1 MEDAMNAE
9 RRLRP
14 LDPSVSP
21 RFGDVATLLRAP
33 RVPPGP
39 GIDIALVGVPFD
51 LGTNYRTGAR
61 NGPAAVRE
69 ASRTIRLVHPTSRIA
84 PFDLCEVADVGD
96 VAINALDMTASLA
109 AIEAFFR
116 DLHGRHVT
124 PIAVGGDHTIP
135 LPILRVIAK
144 DRPVGL
150 VQFDAHPDTLDTLMG
165 TRINHATT
173 FRRAVEEGLLDPKRS
188 VQVGLRGS
196 QFTPDDASWGREA
209 GMRVITMDEFEHLG
223 RARVIEEIGRVI
235 GAGPTYVSFDIDGL
249 DAVHA
254 MGTGVPEV
262 GGYSVR
268 DAQVMLQSLR
278 GRHLVGADLC
288 EVAPMYD
295 PTGQTALNAANLL
308 FELLCVV
315 ADSRA
320 GVEPQGTPQ

>member
-1 MEDAMNAE
+1 MNAE

-39 GIDIALVGVPFD
+39 DIDIALVGVPFD

-61 NGPAAVRE
+61 GGPAAVRE

-96 VAINALDMTASLA
+96 VAINALDMAASLA
-109 AIEAFFR
+109 TIEAFFR
-116 DLHGRHVT
+116 DLHVRHTT

-135 LPILRVIAK
+135 LPILRAIAK

-173 FRRAVEEGLLDPKRS
+173 FRRAVEEGLLDAKRT

-196 QFTPDDASWGREA
+196 MFGADDASWSRQA
-209 GMRVITMDEFEHLG
+209 GMRVITMDEFEQLG

-235 GAGPTYVSFDIDGL
+235 GDGPTYVSFDIDGL
-249 DAVHA
+249 DAANA

-295 PTGQTALNAANLL
+295 PTGQTAL
-308 FELLCVV
+308 
-315 ADSRA
+315 
-320 GVEPQGTPQ
+320 

>member
-1 MEDAMNAE
+1 MTDT
-9 RRLRP
+9 RRLKP
-14 LDPSVSP
+14 MDPSVSP

-33 RVPPGP
+33 RVPVGN

-61 NGPAAVRE
+61 GGPAAVRE
-69 ASRTIRLVHPTSRIA
+69 ASRTIRLVHPTSKIA
-84 PFDLCEVADVGD
+84 PFELCEVADVGD
-96 VAINALDMTASLA
+96 VTINALDLNASLA
-109 AIEAFFR
+109 EIEAFFR
-116 DLHGRHVT
+116 HLHEVRIT

-135 LPILRVIAK
+135 LPILRAIAR

-150 VQFDAHPDTLDTLMG
+150 VQFDAHPDTLDVLMG

-173 FRRAVEEGLLDPKRS
+173 FRRAVEEGLIDPKRM

-196 QFTPDDASWGREA
+196 QFTFDDASWSRAA
-209 GMRVITMDEFEHLG
+209 GMRVITMDEFEQLG

-235 GAGPTYVSFDIDGL
+235 GDGPTYVSFDIDGL
-249 DAVHA
+249 DASHA

-268 DAQVMLQSLR
+268 DAQAMLQSLR

-295 PTGQTALNAANLL
+295 LTGQTALNAANLL
-308 FELLCVV
+308 FELLSVV
-315 ADSRA
+315 ADSRVA
-320 GVEPQGTPQ
+320 QASSSRRA

>member
-1 MEDAMNAE
+1 MTDRHLKPM
-9 RRLRP
+9 
-14 LDPSVSP
+14 DPSLSP

-33 RVPPGP
+33 RVPPDGD
-39 GIDIALVGVPFD
+39 IDIGLVGVPFD

-61 NGPAAVRE
+61 GGPAAVRE
-69 ASRTIRLVHPTSRIA
+69 ASRTIRLVHPSSRIA
-84 PFDLCEVADVGD
+84 PFEVCQVADLGD
-96 VAINALDMTASLA
+96 VAINAMDLDVSIA
-109 AIEAFFR
+109 AIESYFR
-116 DLHGRHVT
+116 SLHGLGIT
-124 PIAVGGDHTIP
+124 PITVGGDHTIP
-135 LPILRVIAK
+135 LPILRAIV
-144 DRPVGL
+144 RQEPVGL

-165 TRINHATT
+165 TRINHATA
-173 FRRAVEEGLLDPKRS
+173 FRRAVEEGLIDPKRM

-196 QFTPDDASWGREA
+196 MFSSDDASWSREA

-235 GAGPTYVSFDIDGL
+235 GDGPTYVSFDIDGL

-315 ADSRA
+315 ADSHAARFR
-320 GVEPQGTPQ
+320 G

>member
-1 MEDAMNAE
+1 MNPA

-33 RVPPGP
+33 RMPLDAD
-39 GIDIALVGVPFD
+39 IDIALVGVPFD

-61 NGPAAVRE
+61 GGPAAVRE

-84 PFDLCEVADVGD
+84 PFDVCEVGDVGD
-96 VAINALDMTASLA
+96 VAINAMDLSVSID
-109 AIEAFFR
+109 AIEAFFQQ
-116 DLHGRHVT
+116 LHSLRAT
-124 PIAVGGDHTIP
+124 PITVGGDHTVP
-135 LPILRVIAK
+135 LPILRAIAR
-144 DRPVGL
+144 DRPVGM

-173 FRRAVEEGLLDPKRS
+173 FRRAVEEGLIDPKRM

-196 QFTPDDASWGREA
+196 QFSADDARWGREA
-209 GMRVITMDEFEHLG
+209 GMRVITMDEFEALG
-223 RARVIEEIGRVI
+223 RARVIDEIGRVI
-235 GAGPTYVSFDIDGL
+235 GDGPTYVSFDIDGL
-249 DAVHA
+249 DAANA

-315 ADSRA
+315 AESRVA
-320 GVEPQGTPQ
+320 IRAV

>member
-1 MEDAMNAE
+1 MNPD

-14 LDPSVSP
+14 TDPSVSP

-51 LGTNYRTGAR
+51 LGTNYRTGACG
-61 NGPAAVRE
+61 GPAAVRE

-96 VAINALDMTASLA
+96 VAINAMDLAASLT
-109 AIEAFFR
+109 AIEAFFHG
-116 DLHGRHVT
+116 LHGLHAT
-124 PIAVGGDHTIP
+124 PITVGGDHTVP

-173 FRRAVEEGLLDPKRS
+173 FRRAVEEGLLDPKRT

-196 QFTPDDASWGREA
+196 MFSADDASWGRDV
-209 GMRVITMDEFEHLG
+209 GMRVITMDEFEQLG

-235 GAGPTYVSFDIDGL
+235 GDGPTYVSFDIDGL
-249 DAVHA
+249 DAANA

-315 ADSRA
+315 ADSRVTRQP
-320 GVEPQGTPQ
+320 GQ

>member
-1 MEDAMNAE
+1 MNTA

-39 GIDIALVGVPFD
+39 DIDIALVGVPFD

-61 NGPAAVRE
+61 GGPAAVRE

-84 PFDLCEVADVGD
+84 PFELCEVADVGD
-96 VAINALDMTASLA
+96 VSINALDMTASLA
-109 AIEAFFR
+109 AIEAFFQH
-116 DLHGRHVT
+116 LHGQRAT

-135 LPILRVIAK
+135 LPILRAIAN

-173 FRRAVEEGLLDPKRS
+173 FRRAVEEGLLDPKRT

-196 QFTPDDASWGREA
+196 MFSADDASWSRAA
-209 GMRVITMDEFEHLG
+209 GMRVITMDEFEQLG
-223 RARVIEEIGRVI
+223 RARVIEEICRVI
-235 GAGPTYVSFDIDGL
+235 GDGPTYVSFDIDGL

-320 GVEPQGTPQ
+320 AAYE

>member
-1 MEDAMNAE
+1 MNAE

-14 LDPSVSP
+14 ADPSVSP

-33 RVPPGP
+33 RVPLDA

-61 NGPAAVRE
+61 GGPAAVRE

-84 PFDLCEVADVGD
+84 PFELCEVADVGD
-96 VAINALDMTASLA
+96 VAINAMDLTASLT
-109 AIEAFFR
+109 AIEAFFQR
-116 DLHGRHVT
+116 LRSLRAT
-124 PIAVGGDHTIP
+124 PITVGGDHTVP
-135 LPILRVIAK
+135 LPILRALTR

-173 FRRAVEEGLLDPKRS
+173 FRRAVEEGLLDPKRT

-196 QFTPDDASWGREA
+196 MFSADDASWSREA
-209 GMRVITMDEFEHLG
+209 GMRVITMDEFEDLG
-223 RARVIEEIGRVI
+223 RSRVIEEIGRVI
-235 GAGPTYVSFDIDGL
+235 GDGPTYVSFDIDGL
-249 DAVHA
+249 DAANA

-268 DAQVMLQSLR
+268 DAQVMLRSLR

-315 ADSRA
+315 ADSRVTRHA
-320 GVEPQGTPQ
+320 VI

>member
-1 MEDAMNAE
+1 MNSE

-14 LDPSVSP
+14 SDPSVSP

-33 RVPPGP
+33 RVTLET
-39 GIDIALVGVPFD
+39 GIDVALIGVPFD
-51 LGTNYRTGAR
+51 LGTNFRAGAR
-61 NGPAAVRE
+61 HGPAAVRE

-84 PFDLCEVADVGD
+84 PFDLCEVGDVGD
-96 VAINALDMTASLA
+96 VPINALDMAASIA
-109 AIEAFFR
+109 TIEAYFR
-116 DLHGRHVT
+116 RVHELGIT
-124 PIAVGGDHTIP
+124 PISVGGDHTIP
-135 LPILRVIAK
+135 LPIMRAIVK

-173 FRRAVEEGLLDPKRS
+173 FRRAVEEGLLDPKRA

-196 QFTPDDASWGREA
+196 QFSADDASWSREV
-209 GMRVITMDEFEHLG
+209 GMRVITMDEFEAIG
-223 RARVIEEIGRVI
+223 RVRVIEEIGRVI
-235 GAGPTYVSFDIDGL
+235 GDGPTYVSFDIDGL
-249 DAVHA
+249 DAAHA

-268 DAQVMLQSLR
+268 DAQVMLQGLR

-288 EVAPMYD
+288 EVAPMFD

-308 FELLCVV
+308 FELLCILT
-315 ADSRA
+315 DSRA
-320 GVEPQGTPQ
+320 AR

>member
-1 MEDAMNAE
+1 MTH
-9 RRLRP
+9 RRLKP
-14 LDPSVSP
+14 MDPSVSP

-33 RVPPGP
+33 RVAPDA
-39 GIDIALVGVPFD
+39 GIDIGLVGVPFD

-61 NGPAAVRE
+61 GGPAAVRE
-69 ASRTIRLVHPTSRIA
+69 ASRTIRLVHPSSRIA
-84 PFDLCEVADVGD
+84 PFELCQVADLGD
-96 VAINALDMTASLA
+96 VAINAMDLGTSLT
-109 AIEAFFR
+109 AIEAYFQS
-116 DLHGRHVT
+116 LHGFGIS

-135 LPILRVIAK
+135 LPILRAIAK
-144 DRPVGL
+144 DQPVGL
-150 VQFDAHPDTLDTLMG
+150 VQFDAHPDTLDMLMG

-173 FRRAVEEGLLDPKRS
+173 FRRAVEEGLIDPKRT

-196 QFTPDDASWGREA
+196 MFSSDDASWSREA
-209 GMRVITMDEFEHLG
+209 GMRVITMDEFEQLG
-223 RARVIEEIGRVI
+223 RTRVIEEIGRVV
-235 GAGPTYVSFDIDGL
+235 ADGPVYVSFDIDGL

-278 GRHLVGADLC
+278 GRNLVGADLC

-320 GVEPQGTPQ
+320 SRSSGGRGG

>member
-1 MEDAMNAE
+1 MTAN
-9 RRLRP
+9 RGLRP
-14 LDPSVSP
+14 MDPSVSP

-33 RVPPGP
+33 RVPLGE
-39 GIDIALVGVPFD
+39 GIEIALVGVPFD

-61 NGPAAVRE
+61 GGPAAVRE

-84 PFDLCEVADVGD
+84 PFELCEVADIGD
-96 VAINALDMTASLA
+96 VAINAMDLSASLA
-109 AIEAFFR
+109 SIEAFFHR
-116 DLHGRHVT
+116 LHSMGAT
-124 PIAVGGDHTIP
+124 PITVGGDHTVP
-135 LPILRVIAK
+135 LPILRATAK

-173 FRRAVEEGLLDPKRS
+173 FRRAVEEGLLDPTRA
-188 VQVGLRGS
+188 VQIGLRGS
-196 QFTPDDASWGREA
+196 MFSVDDLRWGLEA
-209 GMRVITMDEFEHLG
+209 GMRVVTMDEFEELG
-223 RARVIEEIGRVI
+223 RVRVIEEIGRVI
-235 GAGPTYVSFDIDGL
+235 GDGPTYVSFDIDGL
-249 DAVHA
+249 DAANA

-320 GVEPQGTPQ
+320 ARRAG